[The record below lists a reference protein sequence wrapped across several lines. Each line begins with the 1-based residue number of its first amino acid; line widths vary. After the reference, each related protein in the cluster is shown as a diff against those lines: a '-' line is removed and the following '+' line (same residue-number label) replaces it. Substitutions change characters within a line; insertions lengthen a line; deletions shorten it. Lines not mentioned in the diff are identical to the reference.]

1 MTGTSTR
8 SRSTMM
14 QAAHETL
21 EHVFG
26 HRAFRGLQA
35 DVIETVLDG
44 GDVLAVLPTGGGK
57 SLCYQIPALV
67 RPGCGLVVS
76 PLIAL
81 MSDQVAALT
90 AAGVNAA
97 RLDSSMKGPERLGVL
112 DSLHNGTLDLLYVA
126 PEALGSGWLLD
137 QLAGARLSV
146 IAIDEAHCVSQWGHD
161 FRPDYRKLGG
171 LAQRFPGVPRIA
183 VTATADARTRADILQ
198 QLDLHAPKDFVASFD
213 RPNLILSARRKS
225 GETAREITRLIKDR
239 PGLCGIVYC
248 TARNATEQLA
258 ETLSRQGINA
268 LAYHAGLPPEDR
280 ASRLTRFQQE
290 DDVVMVATIAF
301 GMGIDKPDVR
311 FVIHADPPKSIEA
324 YWQEVGRAGRDGD
337 PAEGVLFYGASDRRL
352 QAERIDQSPAAP
364 DIQLAQR
371 AKLNQLFGMFES
383 LSCRRAS
390 VRAYFGEISA
400 EACGVCDCCLH
411 DGLAFDATL
420 LARKALSAV
429 LRCEERLGKA
439 RLINHLVGA
448 EPEGTLETLY
458 AGVSTYGIGKD
469 VSKQAWRR
477 VFDQLIFDGVIS
489 DQPVDGY
496 AVLHVADGDRARA
509 VLKAETKVLM
519 REDPC
524 LSTRKSRRE
533 AGVVQGAE
541 ALPGPAEDRFQALRR
556 WRLDVSRVAGVP
568 PYVVFSD
575 ATLRAIALAAPK
587 GRSALS
593 GISGVGDVKLE
604 RYGAAVLEVLGQARL
619 EVA

>member
-1 MTGTSTR
+1 MGH
-8 SRSTMM
+8 
-14 QAAHETL
+14 AAHVL

-35 DVIETVLDG
+35 DVIGAVLGG

-81 MSDQVAALT
+81 MTDQVATLT
-90 AAGVNAA
+90 DAGVRAA
-97 RLDSSMKGPERLGVL
+97 RLDSSLKGPQRLAVL
-112 DSLHNGTLDLLYVA
+112 DRLHNGTLDLLYVA

-137 QLAGARLSV
+137 QLAGATLSV

-161 FRPDYRKLGG
+161 FRPDYRKLGA

-183 VTATADARTRADILQ
+183 VTATADGRTRTDILA
-198 QLDLHAPKDFVASFD
+198 QLHLNDPHEFVASFD
-213 RPNLILSARRKS
+213 RPNLILSARRKT
-225 GETAREITRLIKDR
+225 GETTREITRLIKER

-248 TARNATEQLA
+248 TSRNATETLA
-258 ETLSRQGINA
+258 DSLVRQGVNA
-268 LAYHAGLPPEDR
+268 LAYHAGLGAEDR
-280 ASRLTRFQQE
+280 AKRLERFQRE
-290 DDVVMVATIAF
+290 DDLVMVATIAF

-337 PAEGVLFYGASDRRL
+337 PAEGVVFYGASDRRL
-352 QAERIDQSPAAP
+352 HADRIDQSPALP
-364 DIQLAQR
+364 EIQIAQR
-371 AKLNQLFGMFES
+371 AKLNQLFGLFES
-383 LSCRRAS
+383 LSCRRAG
-390 VRAYFGEISA
+390 VRLYFGEEQA
-400 EACGVCDCCLH
+400 EKCGVCDCCLH
-411 DGLAFDATL
+411 DGLSFDATQ

-439 RLINHLVGA
+439 RLINHLVGD

-458 AGVSTYGIGKD
+458 AGASTFGIGKD

-489 DQPVDGY
+489 DNPVDGF
-496 AVLHVADGDRARA
+496 AVLHVADGDKARA
-509 VLKAETKVLM
+509 VLRAETKVEM
-519 REDPC
+519 REDPS
-524 LSTRKSRRE
+524 LSTRKARRT
-533 AGVVQGAE
+533 AGALPGTE
-541 ALPGPAEDRFQALRR
+541 ALPADAEDRFQALRH
-556 WRLDVSRVAGVP
+556 WRKDVAAAGGVP

-575 ATLRAIALAAPK
+575 ATLRAIAMCAPT
-587 GRSALS
+587 SLDALM
-593 GISGVGDVKLE
+593 GVSGVGDVKRA
-604 RYGAAVLEVLGQARL
+604 RYGAAVLGVLA
-619 EVA
+619 AIAA